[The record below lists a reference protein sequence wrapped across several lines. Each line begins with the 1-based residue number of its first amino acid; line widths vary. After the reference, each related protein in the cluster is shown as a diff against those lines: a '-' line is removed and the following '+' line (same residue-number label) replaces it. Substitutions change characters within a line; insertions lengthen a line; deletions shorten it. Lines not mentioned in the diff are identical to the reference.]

1 MIKALTMSLMAFS
14 VMAASLLLLSACGGG
29 EPALNNTQSAMSVAI
44 TDAPACGFDH
54 VYVTI
59 KQVRVNVSP
68 AAGENDSGWEYITPP
83 SPVRIDLLS
92 LSNGLMLSLGK
103 TLMPADNYRLMRL
116 ELMANTA
123 STTANSIVPTGGSEQ
138 ALGTLAM
145 PTDGL
150 SIISP
155 VTINPDQLTE
165 VVLDFDVCRS
175 IVQRGDGSYALRPAI
190 STTQMHVS
198 GGISGYV
205 APELAGASVYA
216 EINGNI
222 IKGTRADSN
231 GHFVLAPI
239 AERANGG
246 SYDVVI
252 AHDNHA
258 TAIISGV
265 VVDAGVSASVSTQAA
280 PITLPAS
287 AMRNTGGHVSPVSAF
302 ATLYARQSLSGNRVF
317 ATRLVNANA
326 DTGAWTMSLPAAAP
340 ILANFGPLPLSFS
353 TSTGDAGLYRI
364 SVMPVVGTSQNI
376 AVDISALDANAVD
389 ASF

>member
-1 MIKALTMSLMAFS
+1 MKALYQSLVAI
-14 VMAASLLLLSACGGG
+14 SLLLLTACGGE
-29 EPALNNTQSAMSVAI
+29 EPLNNTKSAMSVAI

-68 AAGENDSGWEYITPP
+68 AATENDGSWEYITPA

-103 TLMPADNYRLMRL
+103 TLMPADNYRQMRL
-116 ELMANTA
+116 ELVANTA
-123 STTANSIVPTGGSEQ
+123 SNMANSIVPSGGSEQ

-145 PTDGL
+145 PQDGL
-150 SIISP
+150 TLVSP
-155 VTINPDQLTE
+155 ITINPDQLTE

-175 IVQRGDGSYALRPAI
+175 IVQRGDGSYALRPAL

-205 APELAGASVYA
+205 AAELAGASVFA
-216 EINGNI
+216 EINGSI

-239 AERANGG
+239 AESASSG

-252 AHDNHA
+252 ALDNHA
-258 TAIISGV
+258 TAIVSGV
-265 VVDAGVSASVSTQAA
+265 AVNAGAATLVSTQAA
-280 PITLPAS
+280 PIVLPVSAMQNTSGNVLPA
-287 AMRNTGGHVSPVSAF
+287 SAF
-302 ATLYARQSLSGNRVF
+302 ATLYAKQTLSGNRVF
-317 ATRLVNANA
+317 ATRLINANA
-326 DTGAWTMSLPAAAP
+326 DTGAWSMSLPSAAP
-340 ILANFGPLPLSFS
+340 VLAVFGPLPLSFS
-353 TSTGDAGLYRI
+353 VSASDAGLYRI
-364 SVMPVVGTSQNI
+364 SAVPAVGTSQNL
-376 AVDISALDANAVD
+376 AADISAGDVSALNAV
-389 ASF
+389 F